1 MIYISSMYACTYTGR
16 QRSACHSCLCVLSS
30 AACADGL
37 SFVARHGSD
46 GQETAAG
53 ATATATT
60 HVRHLTRSGGAVFSL
75 GRNVIASKVCVNLNA
90 LRVRLIA
97 PRDPREVQL
106 LCCGWLCK
114 FAASLAAFSV
124 FGCLHVDLSGSRG
137 RPPSGEGCIPLRALL
152 GAGNAHVHRHACRQ

>member
-1 MIYISSMYACTYTGR
+1 MAAFLLRLGCHSSAHMIYIYFNVCMHIITGR
-16 QRSACHSCLCVLSS
+16 QRSACHSCLCLLSS

-75 GRNVIASKVCVNLNA
+75 GRNVIASKVCQFECTSC
-90 LRVRLIA
+90 
-97 PRDPREVQL
+97 PFD
-106 LCCGWLCK
+106 CT
-114 FAASLAAFSV
+114 
-124 FGCLHVDLSGSRG
+124 SGS
-137 RPPSGEGCIPLRALL
+137 
-152 GAGNAHVHRHACRQ
+152 